1 MKNYKKIS
9 LLTIICYLVIV
20 ALINVS
26 VIFLCNENNLGK
38 EWLVEINRVEKY
50 VENSGLYNVNLS
62 DYKYVKN
69 VEEFKLRNNEGLEEE
84 ELRFYMFI
92 NEFKLFLNSS
102 ENYVIRYINGSLYK
116 IEYEIY
122 SNIDINKMLLCI
134 NLPLALIATVMV
146 IFMIFIQ
153 SKILKPFY
161 ILEKYP
167 YELSKGNLTM
177 PLKED
182 KNKFFGKFVWG
193 LNMLREKLESDRK
206 RELENEKDKK
216 SMVLSL
222 SHDIKT
228 PLSAIKL
235 YSKALSKELYKDKA
249 KQLEVAES
257 INEKADEVES
267 FINEIVKS
275 QREDFLEIPVEM
287 NEFYLSELM
296 DKIEGFYKDKLEVF
310 KTEFTIQEYKNSL
323 IKGDMDRSVEV
334 LQNIM
339 ENAIKYGDGQLIE
352 ISVCYEENNC
362 LVTVMNT
369 GEIPDE
375 NDVNHIFESFYRG
388 KNSEGVIGSGL
399 GLYISRNLI
408 NKMEGEIFA
417 MAKDNQMEV
426 TVVFKIA

>member
-20 ALINVS
+20 TLINVS
-26 VIFLCNENNLGK
+26 VIFLCHENK
-38 EWLVEINRVEKY
+38 SEKAYMVEINRLEKAI
-50 VENSGLYNVNLS
+50 EKIGFHNINPS
-62 DYKYVKN
+62 DYKYIKN
-69 VEEFKLRNNEGLEEE
+69 IEEFKIGTDENIEEWQYKFE
-84 ELRFYMFI
+84 IDI
-92 NEFKLFLNSS
+92 NEFKSFLDSRQ
-102 ENYVIRYINGSLYK
+102 NYTIRYINGNFYK

-122 SNIDINKMLLCI
+122 HDTNTNKILFYI
-134 NLPLALIATVMV
+134 NLFLILIA
-146 IFMIFIQ
+146 IAIIICILFIQ
-153 SKILKPFY
+153 FKILKPFY
-161 ILEKYP
+161 VLEEYP
-167 YELSKGNLTM
+167 YELSKGNLTI
-177 PLKED
+177 PLKEN

-193 LNMLREKLESDRK
+193 LNMLREKLEIDRK
-206 RELENEKDKK
+206 RELENEKEKR

-249 KQLEVAES
+249 KQIEVAES
-257 INEKADEVES
+257 INEKTDEVEGY
-267 FINEIVKS
+267 INEIIKS

-296 DKIEGFYKDKLEVF
+296 NKLEEFYEDKLKVF
-310 KTEFTIQEYKNSL
+310 KTEFTIQEYKNSI
-323 IKGDMDRSVEV
+323 IKGDFNRSVEV

-352 ISVCYEENNC
+352 ITVCYEENSC
-362 LVTVMNT
+362 LVTIMNT
-369 GEIPDE
+369 GEVPDE

-388 KNSEGVIGSGL
+388 KNSKGVIGSGL
-399 GLYISRNLI
+399 GLYIARNLM

-417 MAKDNQMEV
+417 TAKNSQMQV
-426 TVVFKIA
+426 TVVFKVA